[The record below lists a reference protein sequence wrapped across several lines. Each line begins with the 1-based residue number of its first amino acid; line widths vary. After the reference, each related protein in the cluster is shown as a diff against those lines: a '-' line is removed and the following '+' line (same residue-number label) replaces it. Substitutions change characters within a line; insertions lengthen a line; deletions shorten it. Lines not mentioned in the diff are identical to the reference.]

1 MLHHPTTC
9 LIYMDLL
16 YETGLYE
23 KVVEFYENTFKEIFE
38 RARSKQ
44 KSAGLLLYDMNH
56 TTIAV
61 AALYKLVLIYFIYF
75 TVIVLDTL
83 KSNIN
88 ISSERR
94 YR

>member
-16 YETGLYE
+16 YEAGLYE

-38 RARSKQ
+38 SAKSKQ

-61 AALYKLVLIYFIYF
+61 AALYTLVLIYFIYF

-88 ISSERR
+88 ISSKRR